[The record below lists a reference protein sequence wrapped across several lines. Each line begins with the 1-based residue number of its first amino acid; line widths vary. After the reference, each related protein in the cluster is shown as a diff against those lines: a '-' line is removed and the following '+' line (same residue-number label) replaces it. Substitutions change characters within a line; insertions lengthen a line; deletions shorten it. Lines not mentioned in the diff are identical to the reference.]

1 MATSASTLVYE
12 TAEVVW
18 DLAEAAN
25 ILRPNAS

>member
-1 MATSASTLVYE
+1 MATSAGTLVYE

-18 DLAEAAN
+18 GFAEAAN